1 MALPSQVRGRRLFR
15 GSSLGELWDYFSVS
29 CWTLSW
35 AGRLMW
41 AKTSNASQHLTKVKH
56 FLCTPAWLSWGEIC
70 SGKKVR
76 WNVKSRVIALE
87 REILINSH
95 SASSRTPCAHMNLS
109 SHPPCLA
116 SEDMAPLTKAN
127 KRTDGYNECKGQ
139 KINSRALNDRL
150 TLGDGDR
157 Q

>member
-1 MALPSQVRGRRLFR
+1 M
-15 GSSLGELWDYFSVS
+15 
-29 CWTLSW
+29 
-35 AGRLMW
+35 
-41 AKTSNASQHLTKVKH
+41 
-56 FLCTPAWLSWGEIC
+56 
-70 SGKKVR
+70 
-76 WNVKSRVIALE
+76 E

-116 SEDMAPLTKAN
+116 SEDTAPLTKAN